1 MSGPQAIYKLTYFC
15 VSLRFCFVLYLCF
28 KLTIQKVVK
37 VVINFLVG
45 MMCVCYLCH
54 SSTSAMG
61 EASDT
66 TGEVL

>member
-1 MSGPQAIYKLTYFC
+1 M
-15 VSLRFCFVLYLCF
+15 LYLCV

-66 TGEVL
+66 TGEIL